1 MLDRYD
7 SRVTILR
14 GTARILAAA
23 TGLLLMYGITFA
35 LEGMTTRI
43 PTTPAWELATGV
55 LWTAPWVLLFCSGL
69 QDAVTVTGKQ
79 WVLWLG
85 GIAALLFLYYFDHYT
100 SLSLVTKATLPPI
113 ALAVGLIPHLIRKM
127 GFLFVLSSLA
137 AGVGGGFVLFNI
149 AVALFSPT
157 AHFLTKPMWAL
168 LVTFCLSALTSGVL
182 TVSELY
188 GQVTRRFAT

>member
-1 MLDRYD
+1 MLDKYD

-43 PTTPAWELATGV
+43 PTAAWELATGV
-55 LWTAPWVLLFCSGL
+55 LWTAPWLMLFCSGL

-100 SLSLVTKATLPPI
+100 SLSLVTKAALPPI

-127 GFLFVLSSLA
+127 GFLFVLSTLA
-137 AGVGGGFVLFNI
+137 AGVGGGFVPFDI
-149 AVALFSPT
+149 AVTLFSPT
-157 AHFLTKPMWAL
+157 AHFATKLIGAL